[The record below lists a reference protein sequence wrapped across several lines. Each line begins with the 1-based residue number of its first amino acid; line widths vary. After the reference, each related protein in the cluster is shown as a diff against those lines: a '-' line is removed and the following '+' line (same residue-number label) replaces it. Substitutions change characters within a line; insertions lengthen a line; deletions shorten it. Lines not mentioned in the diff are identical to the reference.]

1 MMILVIVKVNLM
13 KLIMEIYIRINN
25 MVIIFIVFKVSWKM
39 MKKMSGV
46 IVLIKILWVV
56 KVGFVKVIMKIYS

>member
-25 MVIIFIVFKVSWKM
+25 MVIIFIVFKMSWKM

-46 IVLIKILWVV
+46 IVLIMILWVV